1 MLPSHLLVNSLLTD
15 LKEFCVK
22 TDISSTALLA
32 ASKCNEANVPTNR
45 SLQFSVKG
53 IFKTS
58 QGKCSSVVIKTT
70 VVGNSLVTTSRDLF
84 IVIGSSWTSRISGD
98 TRSSGKYDFDS
109 FKIF

>member
-32 ASKCNEANVPTNR
+32 ASKCKEANVPTSR
-45 SLQFSVKG
+45 SLRFSVKG
-53 IFKTS
+53 IFQAS
-58 QGKCSSVVIKTT
+58 QGKRSSVVIKT

-84 IVIGSSWTSRISGD
+84 IVTGSSWTSRISGD